1 MIQKTQLWLAKF
13 HHLISQGLQERPTPP
28 ARIHKN
34 FVLKQFHMI
43 ACFSLVFS
51 MAGNYLFEKHNAM
64 LIVRFSLK
72 CGLLPGWYLSSTFS

>member
-13 HHLISQGLQERPTPP
+13 HHLISQGLQERTAPP